1 MTKIEMKTRPI
12 SHAED
17 TALRIAAGDA
27 RASPYLATLV
37 ARLRREGLL
46 RGGEAVEIAELPGG
60 ISSELHLVRQGD
72 RSLVVKRALE
82 KLRALDDWHSDPARN
97 RYEQRYLRYVTG
109 FLPGAVPRVLFGG
122 EDDGY
127 FGMEYL
133 GDGFAS
139 WKTALL
145 AGEFDPRT
153 AGAVMALLGRIHA
166 ESRGRPEIA
175 RDFDTTAIFRQ
186 LRTDPYLRTT
196 GGRHPALRTLFE
208 AEALRLEG
216 ARECLVHGDFSPK
229 NVLVGPGRTVVL
241 DCEAAWYGDPAFDI
255 AFLLNHICLKTL
267 LHAPADPGFA
277 PLFASAVDGYFS
289 AAGMPAAAAADLD
302 RRSARLLPMLMLA
315 RVDGKSPAEYLTD
328 ERKKRLVREWVAEI
342 LPRFNGTLAEF
353 SVLWA
358 DRLRRSFPPA

>member
-1 MTKIEMKTRPI
+1 MKTGPI
-12 SHAED
+12 SNAAD
-17 TALRIAAGDA
+17 KAPLVGAGDA
-27 RASPYLATLV
+27 QASPYLGTLV

-46 RGGEAVEIAELPGG
+46 REDEPVEIAELPGG
-60 ISSELHLVRQGD
+60 ISSELHLVRQRG

-97 RYEQRYLRYVTG
+97 RYEQRYLRYVAG

-139 WKTALL
+139 WKTTLL
-145 AGEFDPRT
+145 AGEFAPAT
-153 AGAVMALLGRIHA
+153 ANAVMALLGRIHA
-166 ESRGRPEIA
+166 ESRGRREIA
-175 RDFDTTAIFRQ
+175 REFDTTAIFRQ

-196 GGRHPALRTLFE
+196 GGRHPALRALLE

-216 ARECLVHGDFSPK
+216 VRECLVHGDFSPK
-229 NVLVGPGRTVVL
+229 NILVGPGRTVVL
-241 DCEAAWYGDPAFDI
+241 DCEVAWYGDPSFDI
-255 AFLLNHICLKTL
+255 AFLLNHICLKAL

-277 PLFASAVDGYFS
+277 PLFASAVAGYFG
-289 AAGMPAAAAADLD
+289 AAGMSAAAAADLD

-315 RVDGKSPAEYLTD
+315 RVDGKSPAEYLCD
-328 ERKKRLVREWVAEI
+328 ERKKQLVREWAAEI
-342 LPRFNGTLAEF
+342 LPRFNGTLAEL
-353 SVLWA
+353 SALWGA
-358 DRLRRSFPPA
+358 RVKRSFPPA